1 MDYVENLNIFTS
13 TKFAHT
19 SRHFK
24 EQDTEIQIGTFT
36 IGAKTPMVIA
46 GPCAVE
52 SREQLFTTATH
63 VKSEGAHMLRGGVF
77 KPRSSPY
84 AFQGMGIEGLELL
97 KEISLKLDI
106 PFVTEATSE
115 DIFNTIEP
123 YADVIQL
130 GARNMYNYDLLKR
143 AGKSKKPILLKRFF
157 SATLQEFL
165 SSAEYII
172 SSGNPNV
179 ILCERGIRGFD
190 HLMRNLLD
198 ISSVALLKHIT
209 HLPILA
215 DPSHGCGHPF
225 LIQQLSMA
233 SLAAGAHGIMV
244 EVHNDPK
251 SALCD
256 GYQSLG
262 LEPFTTLIQTIQKQ

>member
-1 MDYVENLNIFTS
+1 MDYVENLNIFKGS
-13 TKFAHT
+13 NFSHT
-19 SRHFK
+19 SRHYK
-24 EQDTEIQIGTFT
+24 TEDTEIQIGAFRMGSKNP
-36 IGAKTPMVIA
+36 IVIA

-52 SREQLFTTATH
+52 SKDQLLETATQ
-63 VKSEGAHMLRGGVF
+63 VKSEGAHLLRGGVF

-84 AFQGMGIEGLELL
+84 AFQGMGLEGLGLL
-97 KEISLKLDI
+97 REVSLKLNL

-115 DIFNTIEP
+115 DTFNAIEP
-123 YADVIQL
+123 YADVIQI

-143 AGKSKKPILLKRFF
+143 AGKSNKPILLKRFF

-198 ISSVALLKHIT
+198 ISSVALLKHLT
-209 HLPILA
+209 HLPIIA

-225 LIQQLSMA
+225 LIEQLSMA
-233 SLAAGAHGIMV
+233 ALAAGASGIMV
-244 EVHNDPK
+244 EVHRDPK

-262 LEPFTTLIQTIQKQ
+262 LEPFSLLMKKIKKL